1 VVVVVAPVME
11 MSPTVHPPTVICS
24 PSATYRQATG

>member
-1 VVVVVAPVME
+1 ME